1 MRPSKLR
8 IRFESEPR
16 SLYAVPSRRPVHAGS
31 RLSGMLEKATVRV
44 ADTGW

>member
-1 MRPSKLR
+1 MPPSKLR

-16 SLYAVPSRRPVHAGS
+16 SLSAVPSRPVHAGS
-31 RLSGMLEKATVRV
+31 RLSGMPEKATVEV